1 MEFIKETNRI
11 YATNEEGKVVAE
23 ITYPETEEGVCTID
37 HTKVDESLRGQGIAG
52 KLVEAAVI
60 EIKAQNKKVA
70 ATCSYA
76 QKWIDNYVEIEPL
89 FEEQVDFDTYG
100 EEKLHLIMVDD
111 KIPAGAKLY

>member
-89 FEEQVDFDTYG
+89 FEEKVDFDTFG
-100 EEKLHLIMVDD
+100 H
-111 KIPAGAKLY
+111 GR